1 MENTFVKILTKI
13 VDGISKEHS
22 FEEVDAAL
30 KRERIYIESAVSAAY
45 SWFFDKLLANK
56 LQALSDPKSIRN
68 GVRILSEDEI
78 SLIGVENYNRLLKLV
93 QVGFLN
99 GEDIEMF
106 IENVRFFPI
115 ENLQSEDITL
125 ILLASLFDIDKS
137 MLPGSR
143 TILYLSDTIH

>member
-115 ENLQSEDITL
+115 ENLHSEDITL

>member
-1 MENTFVKILTKI
+1 MENMFVKILTKI

-30 KRERIYIESAVSAAY
+30 KREQIYIESAVSAAY

-68 GVRILSEDEI
+68 GVRFLSEDEI

-99 GEDIEMF
+99 PEDIEMF